1 MTKLMLIFKTV
12 EAAFLISLIA
22 DAADHFSDGW
32 DSTRVWLVVWV
43 IFELWMTTWMYQ
55 ALLDLYLLLRNPNQ
69 GKLAGHMPVPDF
81 LQFTEAVTCAM
92 MEQQDTAPRPL
103 FAEESDDE
111 CNEQIHGANM
121 AKASEMPTMQNPLSN
136 VTH

>member
-1 MTKLMLIFKTV
+1 MLIFKTI
-12 EAAFLISLIA
+12 EAAFGISLIA
-22 DAADHFSDGW
+22 DASSHFDDGW
-32 DSTRVWLVVWV
+32 TRDRMWLVAW
-43 IFELWMTTWMYQ
+43 ITFELSATAWMYQ

-103 FAEESDDE
+103 FAEDSDEEDNDVNHHRES
-111 CNEQIHGANM
+111 
-121 AKASEMPTMQNPLSN
+121 KAPMPSMQNNPLM
-136 VTH
+136 V